1 MDVRAH
7 KSPFVFEEGELPV
20 AMLFPAEDKRP
31 LEFDQA
37 LEPEKLMAFA
47 QEHGTT
53 LKAKAETK
61 SEL

>member
-31 LEFDQA
+31 LEFDQEIGSDA
-37 LEPEKLMAFA
+37 LFAFLL
-47 QEHGTT
+47 EHGTT
-53 LKAKAETK
+53 VKPKPEGKT
-61 SEL
+61 EL